1 MSYSHTLQIYSDR
14 DFLRSYISDETAA
27 NVVSYMNDNDFF
39 DYLHGPLEYYVFD
52 GQKYPWLF
60 SAHPYPD
67 KYANRVLEFPANND
81 VEFTMEPD
89 IREMSYLFPDLIFE
103 LTVHYLAGDEY
114 TKLYYKNGKVKT
126 APGEVEAIYPDF
138 DDLEWEGAEC

>member
-27 NVVSYMNDNDFF
+27 NICGYMNDNDFF
-39 DYLHGPLEYYVFD
+39 DGYQAPLEYYLYM
-52 GQKYPWLF
+52 GQKYPWK
-60 SAHPYPD
+60 SENAIDDY
-67 KYANRVLEFPANND
+67 KNKILEFGANND
-81 VEFTMEPD
+81 VEFTMEAD

-103 LTVHYLAGDEY
+103 LTVNYLNGDEY

-126 APGEVEAIYPDF
+126 AQGEVEVIYPDF
-138 DDLEWEGAEC
+138 DDLEWEDAEC

>member
-1 MSYSHTLQIYSDR
+1 MEYSHTLQIYSDR

-39 DYLHGPLEYYVFD
+39 DYLHGSLEYYLYM
-52 GQKYPWLF
+52 GQKYPWK
-60 SAHPYPD
+60 SENTIDDY
-67 KYANRVLEFPANND
+67 KNKILEFDANND

-103 LTVHYLAGDEY
+103 LTVHYLDGDEHI
-114 TKLYYKNGKVKT
+114 KFYYKNGKVKT
-126 APGEVEAIYPDF
+126 APGEVKVTYPDF
-138 DDLEWEGAEC
+138 DDLEWEDAKC

>member
-1 MSYSHTLQIYSDR
+1 MEYSHTLQIYSDR

-39 DYLHGPLEYYVFD
+39 DYLHGSLEYYLYM
-52 GQKYPWLF
+52 GQKYPWK
-60 SAHPYPD
+60 SENTIDDY
-67 KYANRVLEFPANND
+67 KNKILEFDANND

-103 LTVHYLAGDEY
+103 LTVHYLDGDEY
-114 TKLYYKNGKVKT
+114 IKFYYKNGKVKT
-126 APGEVEAIYPDF
+126 APGEVKVTYPDF
-138 DDLEWEGAEC
+138 DDLEWEDAEC